1 MVEEA
6 VCKNSKKDWRGAAM
20 VKREREMCHLSGGWN
35 GWSVSSRMRGISAVI
50 SRVRD
55 LMVMSDVASG
65 RERI

>member
-35 GWSVSSRMRGISAVI
+35 GWSVSSRTE
-50 SRVRD
+50 RD
-55 LMVMSDVASG
+55 LCRDLEGKRFDGNV
-65 RERI
+65 